1 MHLKR
6 RKAMFTVYVYTSQK
20 KPKKKS
26 FADCD
31 LAIEY
36 AQDKFRRIAVN
47 RVAIMDITTKEI
59 IYSLEN

>member
-1 MHLKR
+1 
-6 RKAMFTVYVYTSQK
+6 MFTVYIYTSQK
-20 KPKKKS
+20 KPKKKN
-26 FADCD
+26 FVDYD